1 MTARKP
7 SGTWAPLPPPKNQA
21 WEEASA
27 GRDLTNSRPY
37 RPGESFALGDVIAHP
52 SFGLGI
58 VMGFKEGRKM
68 IVVFRDTTRILVQG
82 AK

>member
-1 MTARKP
+1 MTKKKP
-7 SGTWAPLPPPKNQA
+7 SGTWAPLPPPRNRA

-27 GRDLTNSRPY
+27 GKDLTDPRPY
-37 RPGESFALGDVIAHP
+37 KPQETFALGEVIAHQ

-58 VMGFKEGRKM
+58 VMGFKKGGKM
-68 IVVFRDTTRILVQG
+68 IVVFGDTTRILIQG